1 MTGLAELLRVRLR
14 RDRWQALI
22 WVLGT
27 ALLCVFSVTAV
38 TQSYGSETD
47 RADLIRLAAA
57 DPALLVLRGTPEG
70 TAIGAVLF
78 FQLGAFLSVLAGLM
92 STFLVIR
99 HTRAEEESGRAE
111 LVGATAV
118 SRHTPLAATLLAG
131 VIVNVA
137 LGAAVAIG
145 FVAGGLD
152 PGGSAL
158 TGLVTAGVGVVF
170 LAAAA
175 VCAQLVRTSR
185 AANGMAAALVGVAY
199 LVRGIGDA
207 TGTLDAG
214 TLVMTPG
221 WVSWL
226 SPIGWAQAVSPFT
239 SPTYLPLLPTLG
251 ATIALIALAVV
262 LESRRDLG
270 AGLLPER
277 VGPARARRWLAG
289 PFALSMRLQRG
300 SIVGWAVGAAVV
312 GLLIGGLTTSTLS
325 TLAAN
330 PALVTAISSISP
342 ESSGALLDRLIAALM
357 SLVGFTAAGCVTQML
372 MRARHDE
379 TDGFAETV
387 LATAVSRTRW
397 FLSYLAAALVGA
409 AIVVAAAGAGA
420 ALSLFGAG
428 QDASV
433 AASAVAAAVV
443 QLPAAMVYLGITAI
457 VVAIVP
463 RATVVVGW
471 LALAVGLF
479 LGQFGGL
486 IGAPE
491 WLRRLSPFVHTPGL
505 PGPDIDW
512 SGGVWMVV
520 IAVAL
525 AVVAT
530 LVLRRRDLAV

>member
-78 FQLGAFLSVLAGLM
+78 FQLGAFLAVLAGLM

-118 SRHTPLAATLLAG
+118 SRHAPLAATLLAG

-137 LGAAVAIG
+137 LGAAVALG
-145 FVAGGLD
+145 FVAGGLE

-221 WVSWL
+221 WASWL

-239 SPTYLPLLPTLG
+239 SPTSLPLLPTLG

-289 PFALSMRLQRG
+289 PFSLSMRLQRG

-428 QDASV
+428 QAASV
-433 AASAVAAAVV
+433 AASAIAAAVV
-443 QLPAAMVYLGITAI
+443 QLPAAMVYLGITAV

-486 IGAPE
+486 IGAPD